1 MKTLFKKHLV
11 LLLIVTNIL
20 FSCSK
25 DDGITNP
32 SDADNGAPEFITKW
46 KTTTDNE
53 AITIKINPDITGYN
67 YTVNWGDGSTDN
79 SQTTDATHT
88 YNTAGTHTVEITGDF
103 PALQSYEFGDPIED
117 FNNAAKLVSIEN
129 WGDIEWKTMEQ
140 AFRGCVNMEYN
151 ATDIPNLSNVTS
163 LSTMF
168 FQCNAFNGNLNNWDI
183 STIINMQFMFE
194 KARLFN
200 GDISN
205 WDVSKVTH
213 MNNMFKDAEVFN
225 SDITNWDVSKVINM
239 EEMFANTA
247 SFNSDITNWDV
258 GEVINMG
265 GMFANAAK
273 FNQDIGDWDVSK
285 ITDMQRTF
293 FNADAFNQDIS
304 DWEVSAVTN
313 MSRMFEG
320 NNGFNQDISGWD
332 VDAVIFYLDFA
343 KSSVLPVQS
352 RPIFPF

>member
-1 MKTLFKKHLV
+1 MKKLNLIIVFLSIELKSYKIMKLILQKHLA
-11 LLLIVTNIL
+11 LLLMVTTIL

-32 SDADNGAPEFITKW
+32 SDTDNGAPEFITKW

-53 AITIKINPDITGYN
+53 SITIRTNSNITGYN
-67 YTVNWGDGSTDN
+67 YTVDWGDGTVDN
-79 SQTTDATHT
+79 NQIANASHT
-88 YNTAGTHTVEITGDF
+88 YTTAGTYTVEITGDF
-103 PALQSYEFGDPIED
+103 PALQSYEFGGPIQD

-129 WGDIEWKTMEQ
+129 WGDIKWKTMEQ

-168 FQCNAFNGNLNNWDI
+168 FQCNAFNGNLNSWDI

-194 KARLFN
+194 KATLFN
-200 GDISN
+200 GDLSN

-213 MNNMFKDAEVFN
+213 MNNMFKDA
-225 SDITNWDVSKVINM
+225 
-239 EEMFANTA
+239 A

-258 GEVINMG
+258 DEVTNME
-265 GMFANAAK
+265 GMFANAVE

-285 ITDMQRTF
+285 
-293 FNADAFNQDIS
+293 
-304 DWEVSAVTN
+304 VTN
-313 MSRMFEG
+313 MEGMFEG
-320 NNGFNQDISGWD
+320 SNGFNQDISGWD
-332 VDAVIFYLDFA
+332 VDAVTSCLDFA
-343 KSSVLPVQS
+343 KNATVLTTLNSPS
-352 RPIFPF
+352 FTNCTP